1 VSYDIDILINI
12 PGRDLY
18 DVIESNFSG
27 EQLDPG
33 PVDLLD
39 VAARIGP
46 LLSGDADVDASAA
59 SLAVVDRAGRL
70 HIDLTPEGGQIN
82 LPLNPSTELL
92 ELAQQLV
99 SVVCAGTN
107 LFGFDPQRERRFD
120 GWHR

>member
-1 VSYDIDILINI
+1 VSYDIDIFVDI
-12 PGRDLY
+12 PGRDL
-18 DVIESNFSG
+18 DEVIEANFSG

-59 SLAVVDRAGRL
+59 SVSVVDQAGWL

-82 LPLNPSTELL
+82 LPLNPSAELL
-92 ELAQQLV
+92 GLAQQLV

-107 LFGFDPQRERRFD
+107 LFGFDPQREQRLD
-120 GWHR
+120 GR